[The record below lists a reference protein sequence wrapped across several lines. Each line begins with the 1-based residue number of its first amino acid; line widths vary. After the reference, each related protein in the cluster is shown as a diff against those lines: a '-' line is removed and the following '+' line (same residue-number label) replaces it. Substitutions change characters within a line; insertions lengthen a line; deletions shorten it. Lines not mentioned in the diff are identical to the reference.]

1 MIFEA
6 TFMSGLGLVFLAFGA
21 EFIDSSLGMGY
32 GTTLT
37 PLLMLMGFT
46 PLQIVPTILLSELLS
61 GLLAAFLHHAAGNV
75 DFKINSTSKK
85 LSYIIEK
92 VKQNGVIKSFKKGF
106 SLDFRVS
113 LFLGLLSIIGTVAAV
128 LLALNIPKI
137 WLKIYIAV
145 LITAIGLK
153 ILVSMHKKTRF
164 SWKKITLIGIL
175 ASFNKG
181 MSGGGYGPLVTGGQ
195 LLSGVKP
202 KKAIAITS
210 FAEGLTCLVG
220 VLAFLILNSAI
231 DWSLAP
237 FMILGAML
245 SVPFSVLAVKRFRS
259 KNLTRIIGLVVLG
272 LGLMNIIK
280 LVF

>member
-75 DFKINSTSKK
+75 DFKIKSTSKK

>member
-1 MIFEA
+1 
-6 TFMSGLGLVFLAFGA
+6 MSGLGLVFLAFGA

-75 DFKINSTSKK
+75 DFKIKSTSKK

>member
-113 LFLGLLSIIGTVAAV
+113 MFLGLLSIIGAVAAV

-220 VLAFLILNSAI
+220 VIAFLILNSAI

>member
-220 VLAFLILNSAI
+220 VIAFLILNSAI

>member
-1 MIFEA
+1 MIYEA
-6 TFMSGLGLVFLAFGA
+6 TFLSGLGLVSLAFGA

-37 PLLMLMGFT
+37 PLLMLMGFS
-46 PLQIVPTILLSELLS
+46 PLQIVPTILLSEFIS
-61 GLLAAFLHHAAGNV
+61 GLLAAFLHHVVGNV
-75 DFKINSTSKK
+75 NFKINSTSMK
-85 LSYIIEK
+85 LSYIIKK
-92 VKQNGVIKSFKKGF
+92 VKQNGIVKSFNKGF
-106 SLDFRVS
+106 SLDFRISVI
-113 LFLGLLSIIGTVAAV
+113 LGLLSMFGAIFAV

-137 WLKIYIAV
+137 WLNIYIAI
-145 LITAIGLK
+145 LITVIGLK
-153 ILVSMHKKTRF
+153 ILVSMHKKQKF
-164 SWKKITLIGIL
+164 SWKKVIFIGTL

-181 MSGGGYGPLVTGGQ
+181 LSGGGYGPLVTGGQ

-220 VLAFLILNSAI
+220 IIAFITLSDAI

-237 FMILGAML
+237 FMITGAML
-245 SVPFSVLAVKRFRS
+245 SVPLSVLAIKRFHP
-259 KNLTRIIGLVVLG
+259 KNLMRIIGLVVLG

>member
-1 MIFEA
+1 MVFEA
-6 TFMSGLGLVFLAFGA
+6 TFMSGLGLVSLAFGA

-46 PLQIVPTILLSELLS
+46 PLQIVPTVLLSEFLS
-61 GLLAAFLHHAAGNV
+61 GLLAAFLHNAVGNV
-75 DFKINSTSKK
+75 DFKINSASKK

-92 VKQNGVIKSFKKGF
+92 VKNDGIIKSFKKGF
-106 SLDFRVS
+106 SLDFRIS
-113 LFLGLLSIIGTVAAV
+113 LFLGLLSAVGAVAAV
-128 LLALNIPKI
+128 ILASNIPEI
-137 WLKIYIAV
+137 WLEIYIAV

-153 ILVSMHKKTRF
+153 ILVSMHKKTKF
-164 SWKKITLIGIL
+164 SWKKIILIGTL

-210 FAEGLTCLVG
+210 FAESLTCFVG
-220 VLAFLILNSAI
+220 VLAFLILNSSV
-231 DWSLAP
+231 DWALAP
-237 FMILGAML
+237 FMIMGSVL
-245 SVPFSVLAVKRFRS
+245 SVPFSVLVVKKFRS
-259 KNLTRIIGLVVLG
+259 RNLTSIIGLMVLG

>member
-75 DFKINSTSKK
+75 DFKIKSTSKK

-113 LFLGLLSIIGTVAAV
+113 LFLGLLSIIGAVAAV

>member
-75 DFKINSTSKK
+75 DFKIKSTSKK

-113 LFLGLLSIIGTVAAV
+113 LFLGLLSIIGAVAAV
-128 LLALNIPKI
+128 LLALNIPKL

-153 ILVSMHKKTRF
+153 ILVSMHKKTKF